1 MDAKP
6 TTQTSSTFL
15 RSPACCHGYREVLA
29 LLYLSQTA
37 SAREQQARDEVGM
50 SLPIA
55 HGCAAGEGE
64 TRIRTTSAETL
75 PTSVLDLIQHP
86 LSFSNN
92 I

>member
-1 MDAKP
+1 MGAKP

-29 LLYLSQTA
+29 FLYLSLRA

-50 SLPIA
+50 SFRIA
-55 HGCAAGEGE
+55 HGCAAREGE
-64 TRIRTTSAETL
+64 TRIPTTSAATL
-75 PTSVLDLIQHP
+75 PSLVLDLIQHP
-86 LSFSNN
+86 LSFSYN